1 MEVEMSIFEERESQV
16 RSYCRSFPV
25 VFEKSKMSTLYDEN
39 GNEYLDFFAGA
50 GALNYGHNNDYIKKQ
65 ILEYIESDGITHS
78 LDMFAGAKREFLQI
92 FQDKILQPRGLDHKI
107 AFCGPTGTNAAE
119 AALKL
124 ARKKKQ
130 RSGIFAFTGSFHGMS
145 MGSASVTSGINFSKS
160 IGVNRVGVTFLPY
173 PFGFYSTF
181 DTIAY
186 MEEVLKD
193 NHSGVELP
201 AAVILETVQCEGG
214 ICVAPVEW
222 LKRLRALCDKYDIL
236 LIVDDIQAGCGRT
249 GNFFSF
255 ERAGIIPDMIILS
268 KSISGYGLP
277 MSLLLIRPD
286 CDIWEPAEHNGT
298 FRGVQIAFVGAKAA
312 IEYRES
318 MDFDTQTQRKS
329 KLLSNYIENEIISK
343 HPEFEWRGLG
353 LVQGIDV
360 RDGAMAKKITAECFS
375 KRLVMERAG
384 RNDEVLKIMPPLVV
398 TDDELLKG
406 AQIIK
411 EAIETVMK

>member
-398 TDDELLKG
+398 TEDELLKG

>member
-1 MEVEMSIFEERESQV
+1 MSIFEERESQV

-39 GNEYLDFFAGA
+39 GNAYLDFFAGA

-65 ILEYIESDGITHS
+65 ILEYIERDGITHS
-78 LDMFAGAKREFLQI
+78 LDMFAGAKKDFLQI

-145 MGSASVTSGINFSKS
+145 MGSASVTSGISFSKS

-173 PFGFYSTF
+173 PFGFYNTF

-193 NHSGVELP
+193 DHSGVELP

-214 ICVAPVEW
+214 VCVAPTEW
-222 LKRLRALCDKYDIL
+222 LKRLRDLCDRYDIL
-236 LIVDDIQAGCGRT
+236 LIVDDIQVGCGRT
-249 GNFFSF
+249 GTFFSF
-255 ERAGIIPDMIILS
+255 ERAGIIPDMVILS

-277 MSLLLIRPD
+277 MALLLIRPD

-298 FRGVQIAFVGAKAA
+298 FRGVQLAFVGAKAA

-318 MDFDTQTQRKS
+318 MDFDAQTQKKG
-329 KLLSNYIENEIISK
+329 KLLSEFIEKEILPD
-343 HPEFEWRGLG
+343 HPDFELRGLG

-360 RDGAMAKKITAECFS
+360 RDGALAKKITAECFAN
-375 KRLVMERAG
+375 KLVMERAG
-384 RNDEVLKIMPPLVV
+384 RNDGVLKFMPPLVI
-398 TDDELLKG
+398 TEEELLRG
-406 AQIIK
+406 ARIVK
-411 EAIETVMK
+411 DAINHVTNK